1 MPRSPYAAEPAAPPA
16 EVAAPTR
23 TPQGKVREKLD
34 ASKPKSFR
42 TYSRF
47 GRDPEVYFWTI
58 DHVLYGL
65 ARAAANTTN
74 VIRVWSAGCAG
85 GEEPYSLAIAWS
97 AVLAERFP
105 SVKLEII
112 ATDVDDASLRR
123 AKAGVFDVHAVA
135 NLPVEWVAAC
145 FQLLDDGRY
154 ELAEEIRRSVSFS
167 KGDAVTDAPPE
178 GPFDLVLARYSLF
191 LYLAPEDAR
200 RALEKVQS
208 VLKGTLVTGLS
219 DSLPQDHALQ
229 CVQGAP
235 NGVYRCSEGELSSP
249 NDGRPATLT
258 ELLGLEERL
267 GTKREPPPKRVTVSR
282 GSRRILE
289 KTSRGEDP
297 FPEHRFPRTAS
308 MGVAPE
314 PENLERPRT
323 AVAFGSTGPLPAS
336 PPRRPRSARVA
347 PPEPARRP
355 APPPAPARKKKV
367 LPEAARAALF
377 DRLQRPAS
385 APAKRP
391 VKRSGPTWII
401 KSEPRPEY
409 VAPPRKSLRSA
420 DARKVVERLYTAD
433 CARREERVQANAKAY
448 FRPATR
454 RRRKGKK
461 ARARRPCEHR
471 SSSTPSTRSLGRIET
486 HRSRS
491 TQAVRSFLSRL
502 RRSDAKRKKRLKA
515 IRDAVF
521 AAERG
526 VERTAEDAAGLQNL
540 SRLAAAR
547 PPPPTRP
554 PPAPPASFSSGSS
567 SGQFVP
573 TRPRTADQ
581 GYTSRCARPRSARTA
596 PVAPTRPTV
605 RYRMATAVGAVE
617 VAASPSGKLRHGPKR
632 MDVTSLLRRAYCEP
646 KVLLAPP

>member
-1 MPRSPYAAEPAAPPA
+1 MRSPYAAEPAAPPA

-34 ASKPKSFR
+34 QSKPKSFK

-112 ATDVDDASLRR
+112 ATDIDEASLRR

-154 ELAEEIRRSVSFS
+154 ELAEEIRGSVSFS
-167 KGDAVTDAPPE
+167 KGDAVSDEPPE

-200 RALEKVQS
+200 RALEKVRS

-219 DSLPQDHALQ
+219 DSLPQDHALV

-235 NGVYRCSEGELSSP
+235 NGVYRCSEELQPP

-267 GTKREPPPKRVTVSR
+267 GTKREPPPKKVTVSR

-314 PENLERPRT
+314 PEPLARPRT

-385 APAKRP
+385 APVKKRA
-391 VKRSGPTWII
+391 VKSGPTWII

-409 VAPPRKSLRSA
+409 VAPPRKSLKAA

-461 ARARRPCEHR
+461 A
-471 SSSTPSTRSLGRIET
+471 
-486 HRSRS
+486 
-491 TQAVRSFLSRL
+491 VRSFLSRL

-526 VERTAEDAAGLQNL
+526 VERTAEDAVGLQNL
-540 SRLAAAR
+540 SRLAAAPR
-547 PPPPTRP
+547 PPPPTRRPPP
-554 PPAPPASFSSGSS
+554 PPANSLSGSSGSS
-567 SGQFVP
+567 GGGSSGRLAFSTGTGASGSRGQFIP
-573 TRPRTADQ
+573 ARPRTADQ

-632 MDVTSLLRRAYCEP
+632 MDVTSLLRRAYEP
-646 KVLLAPP
+646 RILLAPP

>member
-1 MPRSPYAAEPAAPPA
+1 MRSPYAAEPAAPPA

-34 ASKPKSFR
+34 QSKPKSFR

-65 ARAAANTTN
+65 ARAAANATN

-105 SVKLEII
+105 AVRLEIV
-112 ATDVDDASLRR
+112 ATDVDENSLRR

-135 NLPVEWVAAC
+135 NLPVEWVASC

-154 ELAEEIRRSVSFS
+154 ELSEEIRGSVSFS
-167 KGDAVTDAPPE
+167 KGDAVSDAPPE

-200 RALEKVQS
+200 RALEKVQR

-235 NGVYRCSEGELSSP
+235 NGVYRPGPEPQSP

-355 APPPAPARKKKV
+355 APPPAPARRKKV

-391 VKRSGPTWII
+391 VKSHSGPTWII

-409 VAPPRKSLRSA
+409 VAPPRKSLKSA

-448 FRPATR
+448 FRPAKR

-461 ARARRPCEHR
+461 
-471 SSSTPSTRSLGRIET
+471 
-486 HRSRS
+486 
-491 TQAVRSFLSRL
+491 AVRSFLSRL

-526 VERTAEDAAGLQNL
+526 VERTAEDAVGLQNL
-540 SRLAAAR
+540 SRLAAAPR
-547 PPPPTRP
+547 PPPPTRRPPP
-554 PPAPPASFSSGSS
+554 PPANSLSGSSGSS
-567 SGQFVP
+567 GGGSSGRLAFSTGTGASGSRGQFVP
-573 TRPRTADQ
+573 TRPRTTDQ

-605 RYRMATAVGAVE
+605 RYRMSTAVGAVE